1 MEGQEGLLAEASN
14 KLELE
19 FLSLLGQGAFSMVVL
34 AQLVPSGTHVAVKVA
49 TDEADN
55 PRSVMDLL
63 HEADI
68 LSTLQHNHI
77 IRLLQVGRVGQQ
89 LCLVMELAEGGTL
102 RSHVIDRGGLTEEEA
117 KDLLGQLL
125 EAVEYCHA
133 QRVAHRDLKLRNIL
147 LDTNMRVKLADFGFS
162 CRLPEGQLV
171 RGFYGT
177 PEYSAPEVF
186 LSRPYDPFK
195 ADLWSVGVILF
206 RMVTADLPF
215 KGSDEKE
222 VRRSVLCGNYELPFQ
237 VSQEMEELQGWLL
250 TWNPNQRPTA
260 SQARQHAWF
269 RPHPGKKDEEVTFV
283 QPLRIPETPEAQKY
297 LEGLG
302 LLPAS
307 MHSGPGSHR
316 LRQDVKNKEQFLSC
330 EISDPGQGSSLSL
343 PVLLRR
349 VSSLI
354 DCRGQGQGSRHN
366 PPVLLRRVSSLMD
379 CREVQSESSSPQ
391 GQEEAKFESSSRGT
405 FLASSLPCQE
415 QQERAPSPSAT
426 QEPVLVDFLSSISTR
441 TKKSAEQVEMEVP
454 AAKPEEPGTPAAQP
468 MEPGTPATQPMESG
482 TPAAKPKEPGT
493 PAAQP
498 MKLGTLIVQ
507 LMEPG
512 TPTVKPKE
520 PGTPAAQP
528 MELGTP
534 VVQLMKSGTPTA
546 KPKEPGTP
554 VAQPMEPGTPG
565 ARLVEPGTP
574 AAQPIEPGIPAA
586 EPVEATS
593 STAITWND
601 TGQVAA
607 DVPVAK
613 PEELESS
620 AVTSVQSPGWKGLGR
635 RFGRMMIRFLRQ
647 ACCMGAPPDTNS
659 GPSIRSRK
667 VVPC

>member
-1 MEGQEGLLAEASN
+1 MEGRENLLAEASN

-19 FLSLLGQGAFSMVVL
+19 FLSLLGQGTFSIVLL

-49 TDEADN
+49 LDEADN

-68 LSTLQHNHI
+68 LSSLQHNHI
-77 IRLLQVGRVGQQ
+77 IRLLQVGRVDQQ

-102 RSHVIDRGGLTEEEA
+102 RSHVINRGGLTEEEA

-133 QRVAHRDLKLRNIL
+133 QRVAHRDLTLRNIL
-147 LDTNMRVKLADFGFS
+147 LDTNLRVKLADFGFS

-222 VRRSVLCGNYELPFQ
+222 VRRSVLCRNYELPFQ
-237 VSQEMEELQGWLL
+237 VSPEMEQLQGWLF

-269 RPHPGKKDEEVTFV
+269 KPCPGKKDEEVTFV
-283 QPLRIPETPEAQKY
+283 QPLGIPEAPEAQKY

-307 MHSGPGSHR
+307 IRSGPGSR
-316 LRQDVKNKEQFLSC
+316 SLKQDMKNKEHFLSC
-330 EISDPGQGSSLSL
+330 EISDPGQGSRHSL
-343 PVLLRR
+343 PVLL
-349 VSSLI
+349 
-354 DCRGQGQGSRHN
+354 H
-366 PPVLLRRVSSLMD
+366 RVSSLMD
-379 CREVQSESSSPQ
+379 CREVQSKSSSSQ
-391 GQEEAKFESSSRGT
+391 GQEEPKLESSSRGT
-405 FLASSLPCQE
+405 LLASSFPYQE

-426 QEPVLVDFLSSISTR
+426 QEPVLVDFLPSITTST
-441 TKKSAEQVEMEVP
+441 KQSAEQVEMEVP
-454 AAKPEEPGTPAAQP
+454 AAKHEEPGTPAVQSMEPGIPTVKSKEPGTPAAQP
-468 MEPGTPATQPMESG
+468 MESGTSAAQSMEPGTPVVQAMEFG

-493 PAAQP
+493 PGAQSRE
-498 MKLGTLIVQ
+498 L
-507 LMEPG
+507 
-512 TPTVKPKE
+512 
-520 PGTPAAQP
+520 GTPAAQP
-528 MELGTP
+528 MEP
-534 VVQLMKSGTPTA
+534 VT
-546 KPKEPGTP
+546 
-554 VAQPMEPGTPG
+554 
-565 ARLVEPGTP
+565 
-574 AAQPIEPGIPAA
+574 PAA

-593 STAITWND
+593 STAITWNNKE
-601 TGQVAA
+601 QVAA
-607 DVPVAK
+607 EVPVAK

-620 AVTSVQSPGWKGLGR
+620 AATSVQSPGWKGLGR
-635 RFGRMMIRFLRQ
+635 RIGRTIIRFLRQ
-647 ACCMGAPPDTNS
+647 ACCRGTPPATNS
-659 GPSIRSRK
+659 GPNICSRK